1 MKLRS
6 GFILRE
12 VLGAPVVVAT
22 RHFHGMVKL
31 NETGGIIWKGLQEG
45 LTEPQLAERLALTYD
60 VTPEQAA
67 ADVAAMIR
75 QMADNGFLEP

>member
-22 RHFHGMVKL
+22 GDAARHFHGMVKL
-31 NETGGIIWKGLQEG
+31 NETGGIIWKGLQE
-45 LTEPQLAERLALTYD
+45 RLALTYD

-67 ADVAAMIR
+67 ADVAAMLR

>member
-22 RHFHGMVKL
+22 GDAARHFHGMVKL

-45 LTEPQLAERLALTYD
+45 LTEPQLAERTGAGRRRCSRHAPPD
-60 VTPEQAA
+60 G
-67 ADVAAMIR
+67 R
-75 QMADNGFLEP
+75 

>member
-22 RHFHGMVKL
+22 GDAARHFHGMVKL
-31 NETGGIIWKGLQEG
+31 NETGGIIWKGLQER
-45 LTEPQLAERLALTYD
+45 LTQTYD

-67 ADVAAMIR
+67 ADVAAMLR

>member
-22 RHFHGMVKL
+22 G
-31 NETGGIIWKGLQEG
+31 
-45 LTEPQLAERLALTYD
+45 D
-60 VTPEQAA
+60 AA
-67 ADVAAMIR
+67 TFTAW
-75 QMADNGFLEP
+75 

>member
-22 RHFHGMVKL
+22 GMVKL

-67 ADVAAMIR
+67 ADVAAMLR